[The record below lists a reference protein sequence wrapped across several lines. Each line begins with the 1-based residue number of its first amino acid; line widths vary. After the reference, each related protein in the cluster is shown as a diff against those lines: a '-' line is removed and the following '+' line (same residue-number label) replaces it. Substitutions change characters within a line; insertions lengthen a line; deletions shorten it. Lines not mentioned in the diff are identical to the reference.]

1 MPDRKASIL
10 IVEDEES
17 VRTSLA
23 EILKV
28 LGHRVRCAADGIAA
42 LVEINEEVPEILL
55 SDLNMPGMSG
65 FELLPLVRLQFPIV
79 HVIAMS
85 GAFCGHQVPDGVT
98 ADAFYEK
105 GNGVAV
111 LLKAIES
118 VSFTNRLHCEVT
130 EHPWIQMNEQTTTR
144 GEFVT
149 SASPD

>member
-1 MPDRKASIL
+1 MPGLKASIL

-17 VRTSLA
+17 VRASLA

-28 LGHRVRCAADGIAA
+28 LGHRVRCAADGLAA
-42 LVEINEEVPEILL
+42 LVEINQEIPEILL

-79 HVIAMS
+79 RVIAMS

-98 ADAFYEK
+98 ADAFYAK

-118 VSFTNRLHCEVT
+118 LHVANRQSYEGP
-130 EHPWIQMNEQTTTR
+130 ESPWTQRNGQAIKRAMPIQ
-144 GEFVT
+144 G
-149 SASPD
+149 